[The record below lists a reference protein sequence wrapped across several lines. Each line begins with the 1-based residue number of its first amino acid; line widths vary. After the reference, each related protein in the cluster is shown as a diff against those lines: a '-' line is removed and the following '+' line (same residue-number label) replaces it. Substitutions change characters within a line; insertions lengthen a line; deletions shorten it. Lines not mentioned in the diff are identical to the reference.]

1 MYRRCM
7 KSSEKVRFVRNTFQG
22 ALFLHLYLTDLLQMR
37 GRSMSCTSKCEF
49 RSKYAEIFLNCGV
62 RKQEMAFSKAQTQAI
77 MHKDGPMMVLAGP
90 GSGKTTVI
98 THRVQYL
105 TKEYGIDP
113 GDILV
118 ITFTRAAAEEMRERY
133 EALTGGGSR
142 VTFGTFHS
150 IFFRILKLAYR
161 YTADNIVREE
171 QQMQF
176 VRELAQA
183 GGLEP
188 EDENEFAASILSEIS
203 SVKGE
208 RIALEHYYSKNCP
221 DAVFRQLYA
230 GYEEKMRRAG
240 LIDFDDMMVLCLE
253 LFTERKDIL
262 SAWQR
267 RYRYILIDEFQDINR
282 LQYEIVRM
290 LAKPEDNLFIVGDDD
305 QSIYRFRGAKPEI
318 MLGFERDY
326 PGAGRILLDV
336 NYRSTEEIV
345 APALRL
351 IGENQKRFSKAI
363 HTTGRHGKNV
373 ITKLWQDPGEENL
386 AIAREIQL
394 YLQSGVRP
402 GDIAV
407 LYRTNAGPRF
417 LMEKLME
424 YNLPFRTRDTVPN
437 LYEHWISRNILT
449 YIRIAMGSR
458 AREDILQVIN
468 RPKRYISRDAMPDE
482 TVSFEKMKAFYAEK
496 DWIAERIESLEG
508 DLRAIARMSPLAAVN
523 YIRQGMG
530 YDEYL
535 IEYAAFRRMRPEE
548 LLETA
553 DELKESAAGFKTFDE
568 WFAHIEAYKEEL
580 LRQAAQR
587 RTETDAITLATMHSA
602 KGLEFPN
609 VYICGMEETIFPGA
623 SAVFGDDPSELEEER
638 RLCYVGITR
647 AMKKLTLTSANQRM
661 RNGEMNFNR
670 PSRFINEI
678 PRHLVKQTYG
688 AVLKPETESKPTE
701 FSRTKASLY
710 TKDRKNPFANN
721 PYIQKGM
728 GSASPAGAPDY
739 QVGDRV
745 SHTKFGQG
753 IVRSLTKLTN
763 DYEVVIEFD
772 GFGQRKLRSSF
783 AKLTKL

>member
-37 GRSMSCTSKCEF
+37 GRRMSCTSKCEF

-133 EALTGGGSR
+133 EALIGGGSR

-326 PGAGRILLDV
+326 MGAGRILLDV

-568 WFAHIEAYKEEL
+568 WFAHIDAYKEEL

-602 KGLEFPN
+602 KGLEFPI
-609 VYICGMEETIFPGA
+609 VYILDANEGITPHSRAMLDE
-623 SAVFGDDPSELEEER
+623 DMEEER
-638 RLCYVGITR
+638 RLFYVAMTR
-647 AMKKLTLTSANQRM
+647 AKTRLHVYAVRERYHKKA
-661 RNGEMNFNR
+661 EV
-670 PSRFINEI
+670 SRFVWEYLG
-678 PRHLVKQTYG
+678 RDG
-688 AVLKPETESKPTE
+688 D
-701 FSRTKASLY
+701 SR
-710 TKDRKNPFANN
+710 
-721 PYIQKGM
+721 
-728 GSASPAGAPDY
+728 
-739 QVGDRV
+739 
-745 SHTKFGQG
+745 
-753 IVRSLTKLTN
+753 
-763 DYEVVIEFD
+763 
-772 GFGQRKLRSSF
+772 
-783 AKLTKL
+783 

>member
-37 GRSMSCTSKCEF
+37 GRRMSCTSKCEF

-176 VRELAQA
+176 VRELAQS

-208 RIALEHYYSKNCP
+208 RISLEHYYSKNCP

-523 YIRQGMG
+523 YIRQGIG

-602 KGLEFPN
+602 KGLEFPI
-609 VYICGMEETIFPGA
+609 VYILDANEGITPHSRAMLDE
-623 SAVFGDDPSELEEER
+623 DMEEER
-638 RLCYVGITR
+638 RLFYVAMTR
-647 AMKKLTLTSANQRM
+647 AKTRLHVYAVRERYHKKA
-661 RNGEMNFNR
+661 EV
-670 PSRFINEI
+670 SRFVWEYLG
-678 PRHLVKQTYG
+678 RDG
-688 AVLKPETESKPTE
+688 D
-701 FSRTKASLY
+701 SR
-710 TKDRKNPFANN
+710 
-721 PYIQKGM
+721 
-728 GSASPAGAPDY
+728 
-739 QVGDRV
+739 
-745 SHTKFGQG
+745 
-753 IVRSLTKLTN
+753 
-763 DYEVVIEFD
+763 
-772 GFGQRKLRSSF
+772 
-783 AKLTKL
+783 

>member
-37 GRSMSCTSKCEF
+37 GRRMSCTSKCEF

-221 DAVFRQLYA
+221 DTVFRQLYA

-458 AREDILQVIN
+458 VREDILQVIN

-523 YIRQGMG
+523 YICQGMG

-602 KGLEFPN
+602 KGLEFPI
-609 VYICGMEETIFPGA
+609 VYILDANEGITPHSRAMLDE
-623 SAVFGDDPSELEEER
+623 DMEEER
-638 RLCYVGITR
+638 RLFYVAMTR
-647 AMKKLTLTSANQRM
+647 AKTRLHVYAVRERYHKKA
-661 RNGEMNFNR
+661 EV
-670 PSRFINEI
+670 SRFVWEYLG
-678 PRHLVKQTYG
+678 RDG
-688 AVLKPETESKPTE
+688 D
-701 FSRTKASLY
+701 SR
-710 TKDRKNPFANN
+710 
-721 PYIQKGM
+721 
-728 GSASPAGAPDY
+728 
-739 QVGDRV
+739 
-745 SHTKFGQG
+745 
-753 IVRSLTKLTN
+753 
-763 DYEVVIEFD
+763 
-772 GFGQRKLRSSF
+772 
-783 AKLTKL
+783 

>member
-37 GRSMSCTSKCEF
+37 GRRMSCTSKCEF

-221 DAVFRQLYA
+221 DTVFRQLYA

-240 LIDFDDMMVLCLE
+240 FIDFDDMMVLCLE

-482 TVSFEKMKAFYAEK
+482 TVSFERMKVFYAEK

-602 KGLEFPN
+602 KGLEFPI
-609 VYICGMEETIFPGA
+609 VYILDANEGITPHSRAMLDE
-623 SAVFGDDPSELEEER
+623 DMEEER
-638 RLCYVGITR
+638 RLFYVAMTR
-647 AMKKLTLTSANQRM
+647 AKTRLHVYAVRERYHKKA
-661 RNGEMNFNR
+661 EV
-670 PSRFINEI
+670 SRFVWEYLG
-678 PRHLVKQTYG
+678 RDG
-688 AVLKPETESKPTE
+688 D
-701 FSRTKASLY
+701 SR
-710 TKDRKNPFANN
+710 
-721 PYIQKGM
+721 
-728 GSASPAGAPDY
+728 
-739 QVGDRV
+739 
-745 SHTKFGQG
+745 
-753 IVRSLTKLTN
+753 
-763 DYEVVIEFD
+763 
-772 GFGQRKLRSSF
+772 
-783 AKLTKL
+783 

>member
-37 GRSMSCTSKCEF
+37 GRRMSCTSKCEF

-176 VRELAQA
+176 VRELAQT

-262 SAWQR
+262 SDWQR

-326 PGAGRILLDV
+326 PGAGRILLDM

-523 YIRQGMG
+523 YIRQGIG

-602 KGLEFPN
+602 KGLEFPI
-609 VYICGMEETIFPGA
+609 VYILDANEGITPHSRAMLDE
-623 SAVFGDDPSELEEER
+623 DMEEER
-638 RLCYVGITR
+638 RLFYVAMTR
-647 AMKKLTLTSANQRM
+647 AKTRLHVYAVRERYHKKA
-661 RNGEMNFNR
+661 EV
-670 PSRFINEI
+670 SRFVWEYLG
-678 PRHLVKQTYG
+678 RDG
-688 AVLKPETESKPTE
+688 D
-701 FSRTKASLY
+701 SR
-710 TKDRKNPFANN
+710 
-721 PYIQKGM
+721 
-728 GSASPAGAPDY
+728 
-739 QVGDRV
+739 
-745 SHTKFGQG
+745 
-753 IVRSLTKLTN
+753 
-763 DYEVVIEFD
+763 
-772 GFGQRKLRSSF
+772 
-783 AKLTKL
+783 

>member
-37 GRSMSCTSKCEF
+37 GRRMSCTSKCEF

-118 ITFTRAAAEEMRERY
+118 ITFTRAAAGEMRERY

-161 YTADNIVREE
+161 YTADNIVRED

-568 WFAHIEAYKEEL
+568 WFAHIDAYKEEL

-602 KGLEFPN
+602 KGLEFPI
-609 VYICGMEETIFPGA
+609 VYILDANEGITPHSRAMLDE
-623 SAVFGDDPSELEEER
+623 DMEEER
-638 RLCYVGITR
+638 RLFYVAMTR
-647 AMKKLTLTSANQRM
+647 AKTRLHVYAVRERYHKKA
-661 RNGEMNFNR
+661 EV
-670 PSRFINEI
+670 SRFVWEYLG
-678 PRHLVKQTYG
+678 R
-688 AVLKPETESKPTE
+688 ES
-701 FSRTKASLY
+701 
-710 TKDRKNPFANN
+710 
-721 PYIQKGM
+721 
-728 GSASPAGAPDY
+728 
-739 QVGDRV
+739 
-745 SHTKFGQG
+745 
-753 IVRSLTKLTN
+753 
-763 DYEVVIEFD
+763 
-772 GFGQRKLRSSF
+772 
-783 AKLTKL
+783 

>member
-7 KSSEKVRFVRNTFQG
+7 KISEKVRFVRNTFQG

-37 GRSMSCTSKCEF
+37 GRRMSCTSKCEF

-118 ITFTRAAAEEMRERY
+118 ITFTRAAAGEMRERY

-176 VRELAQA
+176 VRELAQT

-568 WFAHIEAYKEEL
+568 WFAHIDAYKEEL

-602 KGLEFPN
+602 KGLEFPI
-609 VYICGMEETIFPGA
+609 VYILDANEGITPHSRAMLDE
-623 SAVFGDDPSELEEER
+623 DMEEER
-638 RLCYVGITR
+638 RLFYVAMTR
-647 AMKKLTLTSANQRM
+647 AKTRLHVYAVRERYHKKA
-661 RNGEMNFNR
+661 EV
-670 PSRFINEI
+670 SRFVWEYLG
-678 PRHLVKQTYG
+678 RDG
-688 AVLKPETESKPTE
+688 D
-701 FSRTKASLY
+701 SR
-710 TKDRKNPFANN
+710 
-721 PYIQKGM
+721 
-728 GSASPAGAPDY
+728 
-739 QVGDRV
+739 
-745 SHTKFGQG
+745 
-753 IVRSLTKLTN
+753 
-763 DYEVVIEFD
+763 
-772 GFGQRKLRSSF
+772 
-783 AKLTKL
+783 

>member
-7 KSSEKVRFVRNTFQG
+7 KISEKVRFVRNTFQG

-37 GRSMSCTSKCEF
+37 GRRMSCTSKCEF

-161 YTADNIVREE
+161 YTADNIVRED

-230 GYEEKMRRAG
+230 GYEEKMRRTG

-580 LRQAAQR
+580 LRQAVQR

-602 KGLEFPN
+602 KGLEFPI
-609 VYICGMEETIFPGA
+609 VYILDANEGITPHSRAMLDE
-623 SAVFGDDPSELEEER
+623 DMEEER
-638 RLCYVGITR
+638 RLFYVAMTR
-647 AMKKLTLTSANQRM
+647 AKTRLHVYAVRERYHKKA
-661 RNGEMNFNR
+661 EV
-670 PSRFINEI
+670 SRFVWEYLG
-678 PRHLVKQTYG
+678 RDG
-688 AVLKPETESKPTE
+688 D
-701 FSRTKASLY
+701 SR
-710 TKDRKNPFANN
+710 
-721 PYIQKGM
+721 
-728 GSASPAGAPDY
+728 
-739 QVGDRV
+739 
-745 SHTKFGQG
+745 
-753 IVRSLTKLTN
+753 
-763 DYEVVIEFD
+763 
-772 GFGQRKLRSSF
+772 
-783 AKLTKL
+783 

>member
-37 GRSMSCTSKCEF
+37 GRRMSCTSKCEF

-77 MHKDGPMMVLAGP
+77 MHKDGPIMVLAGP

-133 EALTGGGSR
+133 EALIGGGSR

-326 PGAGRILLDV
+326 MGAGRILLDV

-602 KGLEFPN
+602 KGLEFPI
-609 VYICGMEETIFPGA
+609 VYILDANEGITPHSRAMLDE
-623 SAVFGDDPSELEEER
+623 DMEEER
-638 RLCYVGITR
+638 RLFYVAMTR
-647 AMKKLTLTSANQRM
+647 AKTRLHVYAVRERYHKKA
-661 RNGEMNFNR
+661 EV
-670 PSRFINEI
+670 SRFVWEYLG
-678 PRHLVKQTYG
+678 R
-688 AVLKPETESKPTE
+688 ES
-701 FSRTKASLY
+701 
-710 TKDRKNPFANN
+710 
-721 PYIQKGM
+721 
-728 GSASPAGAPDY
+728 
-739 QVGDRV
+739 
-745 SHTKFGQG
+745 
-753 IVRSLTKLTN
+753 
-763 DYEVVIEFD
+763 
-772 GFGQRKLRSSF
+772 
-783 AKLTKL
+783 

>member
-37 GRSMSCTSKCEF
+37 GRRMSCTSKCEF

-326 PGAGRILLDV
+326 PGAGRILLDM

-424 YNLPFRTRDTVPN
+424 YNLSFRTRDTVPN

-602 KGLEFPN
+602 KGLEFPI
-609 VYICGMEETIFPGA
+609 VYILDANEGITPHSRAMLDE
-623 SAVFGDDPSELEEER
+623 DMEEER
-638 RLCYVGITR
+638 RLFYVAMTR
-647 AMKKLTLTSANQRM
+647 AKTRLHVYAVRERYHKKA
-661 RNGEMNFNR
+661 EV
-670 PSRFINEI
+670 SRFVWEYLG
-678 PRHLVKQTYG
+678 RDG
-688 AVLKPETESKPTE
+688 D
-701 FSRTKASLY
+701 SR
-710 TKDRKNPFANN
+710 
-721 PYIQKGM
+721 
-728 GSASPAGAPDY
+728 
-739 QVGDRV
+739 
-745 SHTKFGQG
+745 
-753 IVRSLTKLTN
+753 
-763 DYEVVIEFD
+763 
-772 GFGQRKLRSSF
+772 
-783 AKLTKL
+783 

>member
-37 GRSMSCTSKCEF
+37 GRRMSCTSKCEF

-523 YIRQGMG
+523 YIRQGIG

-602 KGLEFPN
+602 KGLEFPI
-609 VYICGMEETIFPGA
+609 VYILDANEGITPHSRAMLDE
-623 SAVFGDDPSELEEER
+623 DMEEER
-638 RLCYVGITR
+638 RLFYVAMTR
-647 AMKKLTLTSANQRM
+647 AKTRLHVYAVRERYHKKA
-661 RNGEMNFNR
+661 EV
-670 PSRFINEI
+670 SRFVWEYLG
-678 PRHLVKQTYG
+678 RDG
-688 AVLKPETESKPTE
+688 D
-701 FSRTKASLY
+701 SR
-710 TKDRKNPFANN
+710 
-721 PYIQKGM
+721 
-728 GSASPAGAPDY
+728 
-739 QVGDRV
+739 
-745 SHTKFGQG
+745 
-753 IVRSLTKLTN
+753 
-763 DYEVVIEFD
+763 
-772 GFGQRKLRSSF
+772 
-783 AKLTKL
+783 

>member
-37 GRSMSCTSKCEF
+37 GRRMSCTSKCEF
-49 RSKYAEIFLNCGV
+49 RSKYVEIFLNCGV

-282 LQYEIVRM
+282 LQYESVRM

-568 WFAHIEAYKEEL
+568 WFAHIDAYKEEL
-580 LRQAAQR
+580 LRQAVQR

-602 KGLEFPN
+602 KGLEFPI
-609 VYICGMEETIFPGA
+609 VYILDANEGITPHSRAMLDE
-623 SAVFGDDPSELEEER
+623 DMEEER
-638 RLCYVGITR
+638 RLFYVAMTR
-647 AMKKLTLTSANQRM
+647 AKTRLHVYAVRERYHKKA
-661 RNGEMNFNR
+661 EV
-670 PSRFINEI
+670 SRFVWEYLG
-678 PRHLVKQTYG
+678 R
-688 AVLKPETESKPTE
+688 ES
-701 FSRTKASLY
+701 
-710 TKDRKNPFANN
+710 
-721 PYIQKGM
+721 
-728 GSASPAGAPDY
+728 
-739 QVGDRV
+739 
-745 SHTKFGQG
+745 
-753 IVRSLTKLTN
+753 
-763 DYEVVIEFD
+763 
-772 GFGQRKLRSSF
+772 
-783 AKLTKL
+783 

>member
-37 GRSMSCTSKCEF
+37 GRRMSCTSKCEF

-176 VRELAQA
+176 VREMAQA

-208 RIALEHYYSKNCP
+208 RIVLEHYYSKNCP

-326 PGAGRILLDV
+326 PGAGRILLDM

-568 WFAHIEAYKEEL
+568 WFAHIDAYKEEL

-602 KGLEFPN
+602 KGLEFPI
-609 VYICGMEETIFPGA
+609 VYILDANEGITPHSRAMLDE
-623 SAVFGDDPSELEEER
+623 DMEEER
-638 RLCYVGITR
+638 RLFYVAMTR
-647 AMKKLTLTSANQRM
+647 AKTRLHVYAVRERYHKKA
-661 RNGEMNFNR
+661 EV
-670 PSRFINEI
+670 SRFVWEYLG
-678 PRHLVKQTYG
+678 RDG
-688 AVLKPETESKPTE
+688 D
-701 FSRTKASLY
+701 SR
-710 TKDRKNPFANN
+710 
-721 PYIQKGM
+721 
-728 GSASPAGAPDY
+728 
-739 QVGDRV
+739 
-745 SHTKFGQG
+745 
-753 IVRSLTKLTN
+753 
-763 DYEVVIEFD
+763 
-772 GFGQRKLRSSF
+772 
-783 AKLTKL
+783 

>member
-37 GRSMSCTSKCEF
+37 GRRMSCTSKCEF

-176 VRELAQA
+176 VRELAQT

-602 KGLEFPN
+602 KGLEFPI
-609 VYICGMEETIFPGA
+609 VYILDANEGITPHSRAMLDE
-623 SAVFGDDPSELEEER
+623 DMEEER
-638 RLCYVGITR
+638 RLFYVAMTR
-647 AMKKLTLTSANQRM
+647 AKTRLHVYAVRERYHKKA
-661 RNGEMNFNR
+661 EV
-670 PSRFINEI
+670 SRFVWEYLG
-678 PRHLVKQTYG
+678 R
-688 AVLKPETESKPTE
+688 ES
-701 FSRTKASLY
+701 
-710 TKDRKNPFANN
+710 
-721 PYIQKGM
+721 
-728 GSASPAGAPDY
+728 
-739 QVGDRV
+739 
-745 SHTKFGQG
+745 
-753 IVRSLTKLTN
+753 
-763 DYEVVIEFD
+763 
-772 GFGQRKLRSSF
+772 
-783 AKLTKL
+783 

>member
-37 GRSMSCTSKCEF
+37 GRRMSCTSKCEF

-482 TVSFEKMKAFYAEK
+482 TVSFERMKVFYAEK

-602 KGLEFPN
+602 KGLEFPI
-609 VYICGMEETIFPGA
+609 VYILDANEGITPHSRAMLDE
-623 SAVFGDDPSELEEER
+623 DMEEER
-638 RLCYVGITR
+638 RLFYVAMTR
-647 AMKKLTLTSANQRM
+647 AKTRLHVYAVRERYHKKA
-661 RNGEMNFNR
+661 EV
-670 PSRFINEI
+670 SRFVWEYLG
-678 PRHLVKQTYG
+678 R
-688 AVLKPETESKPTE
+688 ES
-701 FSRTKASLY
+701 
-710 TKDRKNPFANN
+710 
-721 PYIQKGM
+721 
-728 GSASPAGAPDY
+728 
-739 QVGDRV
+739 
-745 SHTKFGQG
+745 
-753 IVRSLTKLTN
+753 
-763 DYEVVIEFD
+763 
-772 GFGQRKLRSSF
+772 
-783 AKLTKL
+783 

>member
-37 GRSMSCTSKCEF
+37 GRRMSCTSKCEF

-253 LFTERKDIL
+253 LFMERKDIL

-326 PGAGRILLDV
+326 PGVGQILLDV

-345 APALRL
+345 VPALRL

-482 TVSFEKMKAFYAEK
+482 TVSFEKMKAFYAQK

-602 KGLEFPN
+602 KGLEFPI
-609 VYICGMEETIFPGA
+609 VYILDANEGITPHSRAMLDE
-623 SAVFGDDPSELEEER
+623 DMEEER
-638 RLCYVGITR
+638 RLFYVAMTR
-647 AMKKLTLTSANQRM
+647 AKTRLHVYAVRERYHKKA
-661 RNGEMNFNR
+661 EV
-670 PSRFINEI
+670 SRFVWEYLG
-678 PRHLVKQTYG
+678 R
-688 AVLKPETESKPTE
+688 ES
-701 FSRTKASLY
+701 
-710 TKDRKNPFANN
+710 
-721 PYIQKGM
+721 
-728 GSASPAGAPDY
+728 
-739 QVGDRV
+739 
-745 SHTKFGQG
+745 
-753 IVRSLTKLTN
+753 
-763 DYEVVIEFD
+763 
-772 GFGQRKLRSSF
+772 
-783 AKLTKL
+783 

>member
-37 GRSMSCTSKCEF
+37 GRRMSCTSKCEF

-351 IGENQKRFSKAI
+351 IGENQKRFSKTI

-482 TVSFEKMKAFYAEK
+482 TVLFEKMKVFYAEK

-553 DELKESAAGFKTFDE
+553 DELKESAAGFRTFDE

-602 KGLEFPN
+602 KGLEFPI
-609 VYICGMEETIFPGA
+609 VYILDANEGITPHSRAMLDE
-623 SAVFGDDPSELEEER
+623 DMEEER
-638 RLCYVGITR
+638 RLFYVAMTR
-647 AMKKLTLTSANQRM
+647 AKTRLHVYAVRERYHKKA
-661 RNGEMNFNR
+661 EV
-670 PSRFINEI
+670 SRFVWEYLG
-678 PRHLVKQTYG
+678 RDG
-688 AVLKPETESKPTE
+688 D
-701 FSRTKASLY
+701 SR
-710 TKDRKNPFANN
+710 
-721 PYIQKGM
+721 
-728 GSASPAGAPDY
+728 
-739 QVGDRV
+739 
-745 SHTKFGQG
+745 
-753 IVRSLTKLTN
+753 
-763 DYEVVIEFD
+763 
-772 GFGQRKLRSSF
+772 
-783 AKLTKL
+783 

>member
-37 GRSMSCTSKCEF
+37 GRRMSCTSKCEF

-105 TKEYGIDP
+105 TKEYGINP

-449 YIRIAMGSR
+449 YIRIALGSR

-602 KGLEFPN
+602 KGLEFPI
-609 VYICGMEETIFPGA
+609 VYILDANEGITPHSRAMLDE
-623 SAVFGDDPSELEEER
+623 DMEEER
-638 RLCYVGITR
+638 RLFYVAMTR
-647 AMKKLTLTSANQRM
+647 AKTRLHVYAVRERYHKKA
-661 RNGEMNFNR
+661 EV
-670 PSRFINEI
+670 SRFVWEYLG
-678 PRHLVKQTYG
+678 R
-688 AVLKPETESKPTE
+688 ES
-701 FSRTKASLY
+701 
-710 TKDRKNPFANN
+710 
-721 PYIQKGM
+721 
-728 GSASPAGAPDY
+728 
-739 QVGDRV
+739 
-745 SHTKFGQG
+745 
-753 IVRSLTKLTN
+753 
-763 DYEVVIEFD
+763 
-772 GFGQRKLRSSF
+772 
-783 AKLTKL
+783 

>member
-1 MYRRCM
+1 
-7 KSSEKVRFVRNTFQG
+7 
-22 ALFLHLYLTDLLQMR
+22 
-37 GRSMSCTSKCEF
+37 
-49 RSKYAEIFLNCGV
+49 
-62 RKQEMAFSKAQTQAI
+62 MAFSKAQTQAI

-176 VRELAQA
+176 VRELAQS

-208 RIALEHYYSKNCP
+208 RISLEHYYSKNCP

-351 IGENQKRFSKAI
+351 DRRKPETFFKGHPYNGTSWEERDHEALAGSG
-363 HTTGRHGKNV
+363 GRK
-373 ITKLWQDPGEENL
+373 
-386 AIAREIQL
+386 
-394 YLQSGVRP
+394 SGHCQ
-402 GDIAV
+402 GDTAV
-407 LYRTNAGPRF
+407 
-417 LMEKLME
+417 
-424 YNLPFRTRDTVPN
+424 
-437 LYEHWISRNILT
+437 S
-449 YIRIAMGSR
+449 
-458 AREDILQVIN
+458 
-468 RPKRYISRDAMPDE
+468 
-482 TVSFEKMKAFYAEK
+482 
-496 DWIAERIESLEG
+496 
-508 DLRAIARMSPLAAVN
+508 AV
-523 YIRQGMG
+523 G
-530 YDEYL
+530 
-535 IEYAAFRRMRPEE
+535 
-548 LLETA
+548 
-553 DELKESAAGFKTFDE
+553 SAAGGYRSFIPDQCWSSFSDGKADG
-568 WFAHIEAYKEEL
+568 IQPSL
-580 LRQAAQR
+580 P
-587 RTETDAITLATMHSA
+587 D
-602 KGLEFPN
+602 KG
-609 VYICGMEETIFPGA
+609 
-623 SAVFGDDPSELEEER
+623 
-638 RLCYVGITR
+638 
-647 AMKKLTLTSANQRM
+647 
-661 RNGEMNFNR
+661 
-670 PSRFINEI
+670 
-678 PRHLVKQTYG
+678 YG
-688 AVLKPETESKPTE
+688 AES
-701 FSRTKASLY
+701 L
-710 TKDRKNPFANN
+710 
-721 PYIQKGM
+721 
-728 GSASPAGAPDY
+728 
-739 QVGDRV
+739 
-745 SHTKFGQG
+745 
-753 IVRSLTKLTN
+753 
-763 DYEVVIEFD
+763 
-772 GFGQRKLRSSF
+772 
-783 AKLTKL
+783 

>member
-37 GRSMSCTSKCEF
+37 GRRMSCTSKCEF

-458 AREDILQVIN
+458 VREDILQVIN

-602 KGLEFPN
+602 KGLEFPI
-609 VYICGMEETIFPGA
+609 VYILDANEGITPHSRAMLDE
-623 SAVFGDDPSELEEER
+623 DMEEER
-638 RLCYVGITR
+638 RLFYVAMTR
-647 AMKKLTLTSANQRM
+647 AKTRLHVYAVRERYHKKA
-661 RNGEMNFNR
+661 EV
-670 PSRFINEI
+670 SRFVWEYLG
-678 PRHLVKQTYG
+678 RDG
-688 AVLKPETESKPTE
+688 D
-701 FSRTKASLY
+701 SR
-710 TKDRKNPFANN
+710 
-721 PYIQKGM
+721 
-728 GSASPAGAPDY
+728 
-739 QVGDRV
+739 
-745 SHTKFGQG
+745 
-753 IVRSLTKLTN
+753 
-763 DYEVVIEFD
+763 
-772 GFGQRKLRSSF
+772 
-783 AKLTKL
+783 

>member
-1 MYRRCM
+1 MYRSCM

-37 GRSMSCTSKCEF
+37 GRRMSCTSKCEF

-77 MHKDGPMMVLAGP
+77 IHKDGPMMVLAGP

-183 GGLEP
+183 GDLEP

-535 IEYAAFRRMRPEE
+535 IEYATFRRMRPEE

-568 WFAHIEAYKEEL
+568 WFAHIDAYKEEL

-602 KGLEFPN
+602 KGLEFPI
-609 VYICGMEETIFPGA
+609 VYILDANEGITPHSRAMLNE
-623 SAVFGDDPSELEEER
+623 DMEEER
-638 RLCYVGITR
+638 RLFYVAMTR
-647 AMKKLTLTSANQRM
+647 AKIRLHVYAVRERYHKKA
-661 RNGEMNFNR
+661 EV
-670 PSRFINEI
+670 SRFVWEYLG
-678 PRHLVKQTYG
+678 RDG
-688 AVLKPETESKPTE
+688 D
-701 FSRTKASLY
+701 SR
-710 TKDRKNPFANN
+710 
-721 PYIQKGM
+721 
-728 GSASPAGAPDY
+728 
-739 QVGDRV
+739 
-745 SHTKFGQG
+745 
-753 IVRSLTKLTN
+753 
-763 DYEVVIEFD
+763 
-772 GFGQRKLRSSF
+772 
-783 AKLTKL
+783 

>member
-37 GRSMSCTSKCEF
+37 GRRMSCTSKCEF

-161 YTADNIVREE
+161 YTADNIVRED

-230 GYEEKMRRAG
+230 GYEEKMRRTG

-568 WFAHIEAYKEEL
+568 WFAHIDAYKEEL

-602 KGLEFPN
+602 KGLEFPI
-609 VYICGMEETIFPGA
+609 VYILDANEGITPHSRAMLDE
-623 SAVFGDDPSELEEER
+623 DMEEER
-638 RLCYVGITR
+638 RLFYVAMTR
-647 AMKKLTLTSANQRM
+647 AKTRLHVYAVRERYHKKA
-661 RNGEMNFNR
+661 EV
-670 PSRFINEI
+670 SRFVWEYLG
-678 PRHLVKQTYG
+678 RDG
-688 AVLKPETESKPTE
+688 D
-701 FSRTKASLY
+701 SR
-710 TKDRKNPFANN
+710 
-721 PYIQKGM
+721 
-728 GSASPAGAPDY
+728 
-739 QVGDRV
+739 
-745 SHTKFGQG
+745 
-753 IVRSLTKLTN
+753 
-763 DYEVVIEFD
+763 
-772 GFGQRKLRSSF
+772 
-783 AKLTKL
+783 

>member
-37 GRSMSCTSKCEF
+37 GRRMSCTSKCEF

-568 WFAHIEAYKEEL
+568 WFAHIDAYKEEL
-580 LRQAAQR
+580 LRQAVQR
-587 RTETDAITLATMHSA
+587 RSETDAITLATMHSA
-602 KGLEFPN
+602 KGLEFPI
-609 VYICGMEETIFPGA
+609 VYILDANEGITPHSRAMLDE
-623 SAVFGDDPSELEEER
+623 DMEEER
-638 RLCYVGITR
+638 RLFYVAMTR
-647 AMKKLTLTSANQRM
+647 AKTRLHVYAVRERYHKKA
-661 RNGEMNFNR
+661 EV
-670 PSRFINEI
+670 SRFVWEYLG
-678 PRHLVKQTYG
+678 RDG
-688 AVLKPETESKPTE
+688 D
-701 FSRTKASLY
+701 SR
-710 TKDRKNPFANN
+710 
-721 PYIQKGM
+721 
-728 GSASPAGAPDY
+728 
-739 QVGDRV
+739 
-745 SHTKFGQG
+745 
-753 IVRSLTKLTN
+753 
-763 DYEVVIEFD
+763 
-772 GFGQRKLRSSF
+772 
-783 AKLTKL
+783 

>member
-7 KSSEKVRFVRNTFQG
+7 KSSEKVRFVKNTFQG

-37 GRSMSCTSKCEF
+37 GRRMSCTSKCEF

-326 PGAGRILLDV
+326 PGAGRILLDM

-508 DLRAIARMSPLAAVN
+508 DLRAIARMLPLAAVN

-602 KGLEFPN
+602 KGLEFPI
-609 VYICGMEETIFPGA
+609 VYILDANEGITPHSRAMLDE
-623 SAVFGDDPSELEEER
+623 DMEEER
-638 RLCYVGITR
+638 RLFYVAMTR
-647 AMKKLTLTSANQRM
+647 AKTRLHVYAVRERYHKKA
-661 RNGEMNFNR
+661 EV
-670 PSRFINEI
+670 SRFVWEYLG
-678 PRHLVKQTYG
+678 R
-688 AVLKPETESKPTE
+688 ES
-701 FSRTKASLY
+701 
-710 TKDRKNPFANN
+710 
-721 PYIQKGM
+721 
-728 GSASPAGAPDY
+728 
-739 QVGDRV
+739 
-745 SHTKFGQG
+745 
-753 IVRSLTKLTN
+753 
-763 DYEVVIEFD
+763 
-772 GFGQRKLRSSF
+772 
-783 AKLTKL
+783 

>member
-1 MYRRCM
+1 MI
-7 KSSEKVRFVRNTFQG
+7 KRNPSQQR
-22 ALFLHLYLTDLLQMR
+22 AIAHL
-37 GRSMSCTSKCEF
+37 S
-49 RSKYAEIFLNCGV
+49 
-62 RKQEMAFSKAQTQAI
+62 
-77 MHKDGPMMVLAGP
+77 GPMMVLAGP
-90 GSGKTTVI
+90 GSGKTSVI
-98 THRVQYL
+98 VERTAYMIN
-105 TKEYGIDP
+105 EGGISP
-113 GDILV
+113 SNILV
-118 ITFTRAAAEEMRERY
+118 VTFSRAAAKEMKERF
-133 EALTGGGSR
+133 LSFTGQQYTP
-142 VTFGTFHS
+142 VTFGTFHGV
-150 IFFRILKLAYR
+150 FYGILKQAYGF
-161 YTADNIVREE
+161 TAANILSDEE
-171 QQMQF
+171 KF
-176 VRELAQA
+176 GILRELTLNY
-183 GGLEP
+183 GGDLAEEGDFP
-188 EDENEFAASILSEIS
+188 EEIAREIS
-203 SVKGE
+203 VVKGNK
-208 RIALEHYYSKNCP
+208 IALEHYYSKNCP

-230 GYEEKMRRAG
+230 GYEEKMRRTG

-568 WFAHIEAYKEEL
+568 WFAHIDAYKEEL

-602 KGLEFPN
+602 KGLEFPI
-609 VYICGMEETIFPGA
+609 VYILDANEGITPHSRAMLDE
-623 SAVFGDDPSELEEER
+623 DMEEER
-638 RLCYVGITR
+638 RLFYVAMTR
-647 AMKKLTLTSANQRM
+647 AKTRLHVYAVRERYHKKA
-661 RNGEMNFNR
+661 EV
-670 PSRFINEI
+670 SRFVWEYLG
-678 PRHLVKQTYG
+678 RDG
-688 AVLKPETESKPTE
+688 D
-701 FSRTKASLY
+701 SR
-710 TKDRKNPFANN
+710 
-721 PYIQKGM
+721 
-728 GSASPAGAPDY
+728 
-739 QVGDRV
+739 
-745 SHTKFGQG
+745 
-753 IVRSLTKLTN
+753 
-763 DYEVVIEFD
+763 
-772 GFGQRKLRSSF
+772 
-783 AKLTKL
+783 

>member
-1 MYRRCM
+1 
-7 KSSEKVRFVRNTFQG
+7 
-22 ALFLHLYLTDLLQMR
+22 
-37 GRSMSCTSKCEF
+37 
-49 RSKYAEIFLNCGV
+49 
-62 RKQEMAFSKAQTQAI
+62 MAFSKAQTQAI

-150 IFFRILKLAYR
+150 LFFRILKLAYR

-203 SVKGE
+203 SVKGG

-326 PGAGRILLDV
+326 PGAGRILLDM

-386 AIAREIQL
+386 VIAREIQL

-602 KGLEFPN
+602 KGLEFPI
-609 VYICGMEETIFPGA
+609 VYILDANEGITPHSRAMLDE
-623 SAVFGDDPSELEEER
+623 DMEEER
-638 RLCYVGITR
+638 RLFYVAMTR
-647 AMKKLTLTSANQRM
+647 AKTRLHVYAVRERYHKKA
-661 RNGEMNFNR
+661 EV
-670 PSRFINEI
+670 SRFVWEYLG
-678 PRHLVKQTYG
+678 RDG
-688 AVLKPETESKPTE
+688 D
-701 FSRTKASLY
+701 SR
-710 TKDRKNPFANN
+710 
-721 PYIQKGM
+721 
-728 GSASPAGAPDY
+728 
-739 QVGDRV
+739 
-745 SHTKFGQG
+745 
-753 IVRSLTKLTN
+753 
-763 DYEVVIEFD
+763 
-772 GFGQRKLRSSF
+772 
-783 AKLTKL
+783 

>member
-37 GRSMSCTSKCEF
+37 GRRMSCTSKCEF

-118 ITFTRAAAEEMRERY
+118 ITFTRAAAGEMRERY

-161 YTADNIVREE
+161 YTADNIVRED

-523 YIRQGMG
+523 YIRQGIG

-602 KGLEFPN
+602 KGLEFPI
-609 VYICGMEETIFPGA
+609 VYILDANEGITPHSRAMLDE
-623 SAVFGDDPSELEEER
+623 DMEEER
-638 RLCYVGITR
+638 RLFYVAMTR
-647 AMKKLTLTSANQRM
+647 AKTRLHVYAVRERYHKKA
-661 RNGEMNFNR
+661 EV
-670 PSRFINEI
+670 SRFVWEYLG
-678 PRHLVKQTYG
+678 RDG
-688 AVLKPETESKPTE
+688 D
-701 FSRTKASLY
+701 SR
-710 TKDRKNPFANN
+710 
-721 PYIQKGM
+721 
-728 GSASPAGAPDY
+728 
-739 QVGDRV
+739 
-745 SHTKFGQG
+745 
-753 IVRSLTKLTN
+753 
-763 DYEVVIEFD
+763 
-772 GFGQRKLRSSF
+772 
-783 AKLTKL
+783 

>member
-1 MYRRCM
+1 M

-37 GRSMSCTSKCEF
+37 GRRMSCTSKCEF

-221 DAVFRQLYA
+221 DTVFRQLYA

-305 QSIYRFRGAKPEI
+305 QSIYRFRG
-318 MLGFERDY
+318 
-326 PGAGRILLDV
+326 
-336 NYRSTEEIV
+336 
-345 APALRL
+345 
-351 IGENQKRFSKAI
+351 
-363 HTTGRHGKNV
+363 
-373 ITKLWQDPGEENL
+373 
-386 AIAREIQL
+386 
-394 YLQSGVRP
+394 
-402 GDIAV
+402 
-407 LYRTNAGPRF
+407 
-417 LMEKLME
+417 
-424 YNLPFRTRDTVPN
+424 PN
-437 LYEHWISRNILT
+437 
-449 YIRIAMGSR
+449 
-458 AREDILQVIN
+458 
-468 RPKRYISRDAMPDE
+468 
-482 TVSFEKMKAFYAEK
+482 
-496 DWIAERIESLEG
+496 
-508 DLRAIARMSPLAAVN
+508 
-523 YIRQGMG
+523 
-530 YDEYL
+530 
-535 IEYAAFRRMRPEE
+535 
-548 LLETA
+548 
-553 DELKESAAGFKTFDE
+553 
-568 WFAHIEAYKEEL
+568 
-580 LRQAAQR
+580 
-587 RTETDAITLATMHSA
+587 
-602 KGLEFPN
+602 
-609 VYICGMEETIFPGA
+609 
-623 SAVFGDDPSELEEER
+623 R
-638 RLCYVGITR
+638 RLCWGLSGI
-647 AMKKLTLTSANQRM
+647 
-661 RNGEMNFNR
+661 
-670 PSRFINEI
+670 I
-678 PRHLVKQTYG
+678 
-688 AVLKPETESKPTE
+688 
-701 FSRTKASLY
+701 
-710 TKDRKNPFANN
+710 
-721 PYIQKGM
+721 
-728 GSASPAGAPDY
+728 
-739 QVGDRV
+739 RV
-745 SHTKFGQG
+745 P
-753 IVRSLTKLTN
+753 
-763 DYEVVIEFD
+763 D
-772 GFGQRKLRSSF
+772 GFF
-783 AKLTKL
+783 WM